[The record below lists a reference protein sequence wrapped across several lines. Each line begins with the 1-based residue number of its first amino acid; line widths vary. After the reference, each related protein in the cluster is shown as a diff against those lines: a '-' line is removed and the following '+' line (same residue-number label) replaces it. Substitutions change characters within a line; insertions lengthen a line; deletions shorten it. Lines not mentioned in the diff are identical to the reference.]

1 MPLSGA
7 TANTFTLTQGSCRCG
22 EPLGIVEHVVFE
34 CQLYNHVYID
44 YDPAQTSTVFLRF
57 CMTRTSSQVV
67 FRPRPLDSSIL
78 ASGASCREG
87 SVDIPSFM
95 LTSLLLSYAF
105 LLRRDSLDSL
115 VIPTLY
121 QA

>member
-7 TANTFTLTQGSCRCG
+7 TANTFTLTQGSCMCG

-44 YDPAQTSTVFLRF
+44 YDPAQRSTVFLRF
-57 CMTRTSSQVV
+57 CMTRTPSKVV

-78 ASGASCREG
+78 ASLARVAARARLISALLYAYLT
-87 SVDIPSFM
+87 PSI
-95 LTSLLLSYAF
+95 LCLLVTA
-105 LLRRDSLDSL
+105 
-115 VIPTLY
+115 
-121 QA
+121 